1 MKDLSAFNEMQ
12 LGSSRSGTRD
22 LSKLSAIKRS
32 DNLGKKAETSKKLR
46 LSRMKKK
53 NHKNR

>member
-12 LGSSRSGTRD
+12 LGNSRSGTRD

-32 DNLGKKAETSKKLR
+32 DNLGKRAETSKKLR
-46 LSRMKKK
+46 LSRMKKE
-53 NHKNR
+53 NLKNR